1 MKRRKI
7 LLEKKLD
14 RLVGKG
20 KELKARAEASTD
32 VAEVRS
38 IHAKL
43 AELDADIEEIREE
56 IAIIDEELRANEQP
70 APEERE
76 QVPEEAETRNST
88 IVAAFRTAAPTAEQR
103 NQQPTE
109 TMEYRQAFMNFVQH
123 GTPIPAELRAGNAID
138 TTDTQAA
145 IPLTIVRE
153 IINTVRVRYGNLYRK
168 VRKLAVQGGVEFP
181 IGELEADFRWITE
194 ATVSP
199 DQELDKLGKVS
210 FGYHTAEIRI
220 AQTFLSQILTVEDF
234 EAKITEV
241 IVTAYLKLCDI
252 GIVAGSGDGQMT
264 GIINDPRVTN
274 VVTMTAEQFSDWTQW
289 RKRLF
294 AKIPLGYRDGEFIFP
309 LSTVDS
315 YLETM
320 VDNNNRP
327 IFSQGTG
334 LEVNDGDAM
343 NPNGRFFGRD
353 ISLVEP
359 TVLPD
364 FDSAASGDVVGIFW
378 QPQEYGIN
386 ENFGFTMRRYFDED
400 RNKWINKA
408 LVVLDGKVLNP
419 AGIWLIKKA

>member
-56 IAIIDEELRANEQP
+56 IAIIDEELRADEQP

>member
-56 IAIIDEELRANEQP
+56 IAIIDEELRADEQP

-76 QVPEEAETRNST
+76 QVPKEAETRNST

>member
-32 VAEVRS
+32 VTEVRS

-56 IAIIDEELRANEQP
+56 IAIIDEELRADEQP

>member
-1 MKRRKI
+1 MKRKKFLERKLNRLI
-7 LLEKKLD
+7 GKKKTL
-14 RLVGKG
+14 
-20 KELKARAEASTD
+20 AERCDASTD
-32 VAEVRS
+32 AAEVRALTEQLNG
-38 IHAKL
+38 IND
-43 AELDADIEEIREE
+43 EIDEIREE
-56 IAIIDEELRANEQP
+56 IAIIDEELRADEQP

>member
-56 IAIIDEELRANEQP
+56 IAIIDEELRADEQP

-76 QVPEEAETRNST
+76 QVPKEAETRNGT
-88 IVAAFRTAAPTAEQR
+88 IVGAFRTATATTEQR

-109 TMEYRQAFMNFVQH
+109 TMEYRQAFMDFVQH

-138 TTDTQAA
+138 TSDTQAA

>member
-38 IHAKL
+38 IHAQL

-56 IAIIDEELRANEQP
+56 IAIIDEELRSDKQP

-76 QVPEEAETRNST
+76 QVPEEAETRNGA
-88 IVAAFRTAAPTAEQR
+88 IVGAFRTATATTEQR

-109 TMEYRQAFMNFVQH
+109 TMEYRQAFMDFVQH

>member
-56 IAIIDEELRANEQP
+56 IAIIDEELRADEQP

-199 DQELDKLGKVS
+199 DQELDKLGKVLFS
-210 FGYHTAEIRI
+210 YHTAEIRI
-220 AQTFLSQILTVEDF
+220 AQTFLSQILTVEDL

>member
-56 IAIIDEELRANEQP
+56 IAIIDEELRADEQP

-210 FGYHTAEIRI
+210 FGYHTAEIKI

>member
-7 LLEKKLD
+7 LLEKKLN
-14 RLVGKG
+14 RLIGKG

-56 IAIIDEELRANEQP
+56 IAIIDEELRADEQP

>member
-56 IAIIDEELRANEQP
+56 IAIIDEELRADEQP

-274 VVTMTAEQFSDWTQW
+274 VVTMTAEQFSNWTQW

>member
-7 LLEKKLD
+7 LLEKKLN

-32 VAEVRS
+32 VVEVRS

-56 IAIIDEELRANEQP
+56 IAIIDEELRADEQP

>member
-56 IAIIDEELRANEQP
+56 IAIIDEELRADEQP

-234 EAKITEV
+234 EAKVTEV

>member
-1 MKRRKI
+1 MKRRKL
-7 LLEKKLD
+7 LLEKKLN
-14 RLVGKG
+14 RLVGRG

-38 IHAKL
+38 IHAQL
-43 AELDADIEEIREE
+43 AELDTDIEEIREE
-56 IAIIDEELRANEQP
+56 IAIIDEELRADEQP

-88 IVAAFRTAAPTAEQR
+88 VVGAFRTATATTEQR
-103 NQQPTE
+103 NHQPTE

-168 VRKLAVQGGVEFP
+168 VRKLAVKGGVEFP
-181 IGELEADFRWITE
+181 VGELEADFRWITE

-327 IFSQGTG
+327 IFSQATG

>member
-1 MKRRKI
+1 MKRRKAF
-7 LLEKKLD
+7 LEKKLN
-14 RLVGKG
+14 RLIGKG
-20 KELKARAEASTD
+20 KELKSRAEASTD

-38 IHAKL
+38 IHAQL

-56 IAIIDEELRANEQP
+56 IAIVDEELRADEEP

-76 QVPEEAETRNST
+76 QVPEEAETRNGT
-88 IVAAFRTAAPTAEQR
+88 IVGAFRTAAPTAEQR

>member
-1 MKRRKI
+1 MKRRKAF
-7 LLEKKLD
+7 LEKKLN
-14 RLVGKG
+14 RLIGKG

-38 IHAKL
+38 IHAQL

-56 IAIIDEELRANEQP
+56 IAIIDEELRADEQP

-76 QVPEEAETRNST
+76 QVPEEAEIRNST

-109 TMEYRQAFMNFVQH
+109 TMEYRQAFMNFVQY

>member
-1 MKRRKI
+1 
-7 LLEKKLD
+7 
-14 RLVGKG
+14 
-20 KELKARAEASTD
+20 
-32 VAEVRS
+32 
-38 IHAKL
+38 
-43 AELDADIEEIREE
+43 
-56 IAIIDEELRANEQP
+56 
-70 APEERE
+70 
-76 QVPEEAETRNST
+76 
-88 IVAAFRTAAPTAEQR
+88 
-103 NQQPTE
+103 
-109 TMEYRQAFMNFVQH
+109 MEYRQAFMDFVQH

-138 TTDTQAA
+138 TSDTQAA

-327 IFSQGTG
+327 IFSQATG

>member
-1 MKRRKI
+1 MKRRKVF
-7 LLEKKLD
+7 LEKKLN
-14 RLVGKG
+14 RLIGKG

-38 IHAKL
+38 IHAQL

-56 IAIIDEELRANEQP
+56 IAIVDEELRADEEP
-70 APEERE
+70 ASEERE
-76 QVPEEAETRNST
+76 QVPEEAETRNGT
-88 IVAAFRTAAPTAEQR
+88 IVGAFRTATATTEQR

-327 IFSQGTG
+327 IFSQATG

>member
-7 LLEKKLD
+7 LLEKKLN

-56 IAIIDEELRANEQP
+56 IAIIDEELRADEQP

>member
-56 IAIIDEELRANEQP
+56 IAIIDEELRADEQP

-408 LVVLDGKVLNP
+408 LVVLDGKVLNT

>member
-20 KELKARAEASTD
+20 KKLKARAEASTD

-56 IAIIDEELRANEQP
+56 IAIIDEELRADEQP

-210 FGYHTAEIRI
+210 FGYHTAEIKI